1 MTVLALPRHLS
12 PPPEEAAGALE
23 ALVREAVATGTPRQA
38 LLLRLS
44 RLPRTMPHHL
54 RLAVEALEPL
64 TAADRARLFLLP
76 NGDAAVVWRGP
87 APTLLAEART
97 RLATLFAG
105 IEGGDAATAHRMGA
119 LAQHLGLPEQADLLL
134 AAATASVQ
142 PPHPPATAAP
152 RTPLDPATL
161 ATLEEALGS
170 ADLSRFA
177 RRRPVCAMVPGEG
190 LKLAW
195 ETRVLSLTELAET
208 LVPGFDLEAAPW
220 LFRRL
225 TRILDLRMMALLAAP
240 QELDR
245 ARPFALRLNIASILS
260 PAFLRFDSAL
270 PSRLRG
276 KVVIALRPEDV
287 LADPPAFLFAR
298 GFAHARGFR
307 LLLGG
312 LTQLLAPAFPA
323 EPGGFDHLELAWD
336 PVLDSTTLARLG
348 LPAERV
354 VLCGVDS
361 AAAMDWARGQ
371 GITLVTGPF
380 ARPG

>member
-44 RLPRTMPHHL
+44 RLPRAMPHHV

-76 NGDAAVVWRGP
+76 NGDAAVVWRGA
-87 APTLLAEART
+87 APTLLAEAQT
-97 RLATLFAG
+97 RLATLF
-105 IEGGDAATAHRMGA
+105 GGLESEETTPPGRTAA

-134 AAATASVQ
+134 AAATASIQ
-142 PPHPPATAAP
+142 PAAPAEPPAP
-152 RTPLDPATL
+152 RSPLDPATL

-177 RRRPVCAMVPGEG
+177 RRRPVCALVPGEG

-195 ETRVLSLTELAET
+195 ENRVLSLTELAET

-225 TRILDLRMMALLAAP
+225 SRILDLRMMALLAAP

-260 PAFLRFDSAL
+260 PAFLRFDAAL

-276 KVVIALRPEDV
+276 RVVIALRPEDV

-312 LTQLLAPAFPA
+312 LTQLLAPAFPV
-323 EPGGFDHLELAWD
+323 EPGGYDHMELAWD
-336 PVLDSTTLARLG
+336 PVLEGTTLARLG

-354 VLCGVDS
+354 MLSGVDG
-361 AAAMDWARGQ
+361 AEALDWARGQ
-371 GITLVTGPF
+371 GVALVTGRLAKP
-380 ARPG
+380 A

>member
-44 RLPRTMPHHL
+44 RLPRTLPHHL

-105 IEGGDAATAHRMGA
+105 IEGEEAAAPRLGA

-142 PPHPPATAAP
+142 PPAPAARQAP
-152 RTPLDPATL
+152 RLPLDPATL

-177 RRRPVCAMVPGEG
+177 RRRPVCALVPGEG

-195 ETRVLSLTELAET
+195 ETRVLSLTELADT

-245 ARPFALRLNIASILS
+245 ARPFALRLNIGSILS
-260 PAFLRFDSAL
+260 PAFLRFDAAL

-298 GFAHARGFR
+298 GFAHARRFR

-312 LTQLLAPAFPA
+312 LTRLLAPAFPA
-323 EPGGFDHLELAWD
+323 EPGGFDHLELGWE
-336 PVLDSTTLARLG
+336 PLLGETTLGRLG

-371 GITLVTGPF
+371 GIALVTGPF